1 MYRGLAVALIASAA
15 LAGTPALAAELKY
28 EKVATIYLPT
38 ENGHGD
44 IVTYDRSNGMVY
56 VSLKDDG
63 LAVID
68 TRTNTVVH
76 TIKDISQPNGNDWD
90 ADHVYVAA
98 AEGRPQGQNGCQVGC
113 GYGHVKNEIVVI
125 SKHTWNIVGRVTT
138 QGTTP
143 DWVGV
148 DREHGVLYVDSD
160 DRNFMEAYSTG
171 DQPQLKAVWPLY
183 PRNINHWWLDTADY
197 TGPDVAWIGRSGRE
211 IFQSADQ
218 YVQVIDTAT
227 GNVLRHADT
236 GVELT
241 KKGGTK
247 GQWLDEKNNRL
258 CVASTTKKPGMLVL
272 NPDTLAVIK
281 TIPETGGVDQ
291 LVADPGLGL
300 VYSFVSS
307 PGGFDVYD
315 ANTMEHVAWV
325 PTHVKTTHTGDVDT
339 STHMV
344 YAYEG
349 DRASL
354 GVYKPVR

>member
-1 MYRGLAVALIASAA
+1 MCRGLAVALIASAA

-68 TRTNTVVH
+68 TKTNTVAH

-98 AEGRPQGQNGCQVGC
+98 AQGDPQGQNGCPAGC
-113 GYGHVKNEIVVI
+113 GFGHVTNEIVVI
-125 SKHTWNIVGRVTT
+125 SKKTWEIVGRVPT

-148 DREHGVLYVDSD
+148 DREHGMLYVDSD

-171 DQPQLKAVWPLY
+171 DHPQLKGVWHLY

-197 TGPDVAWIGRSGRE
+197 TGPDVAWIGRGGRE
-211 IFQSADQ
+211 IFQSVDQ
-218 YVQVIDTAT
+218 YVEVIDTAT
-227 GNVLRHADT
+227 GNVKRHADT

-258 CVASTTKKPGMLVL
+258 WVASTTKKPGVLVL
-272 NPDTLAVIK
+272 NPDTLEVIK

-300 VYSFVSS
+300 VYAFVSS

-315 ANTMEHVAWV
+315 ANTMEHAAWV

-339 STHMV
+339 STHLV
-344 YAYEG
+344 YVYEG
-349 DRASL
+349 DRAAI
-354 GVYKPVR
+354 GVYKPIR